1 MKKLTPLLSCLL
13 AIIACSCTQNSQA
26 ETSRQALA
34 QPAPSDTDSLAFSA
48 RCNAERP
55 SAQEAFSS
63 APLRL
68 ALVGDIMMGTT
79 FPDDSHGAFLPAK
92 NGAML
97 FADCDSL
104 LRSADIAAGN
114 LEGTLLDSGGTP
126 KKCRDPKA
134 CYIFRTPTAYVR
146 NLTDAGFDFLGVAN
160 NHAND
165 FGAAGVASTVRT
177 LQGAGIA
184 YAGLKAG
191 PRTAT
196 LVRDGRRIGL
206 AAFGHSAGTM
216 SIHDLQSLRSTVSQ
230 LKKSHDIVVVS
241 FHGGAEGPKYSHVP
255 HGPET
260 AFGEPRGDV
269 EKFAHAAVDAG
280 ADIVYGHGPHVPRAA
295 ELYKDRLILYSLGN
309 FCTPYRVSLNGA
321 SGLAPL
327 VEVDLA
333 PDGRFLSGQIHSF
346 RQQKGVGPR
355 LDTTHATAREIRR
368 LSAADF
374 PASPLRISPDGRLF
388 REPNCKKP

>member
-1 MKKLTPLLSCLL
+1 MKSLHVLLVTII
-13 AIIACSCTQNSQA
+13 AILACSCTQRTQA
-26 ETSRQALA
+26 ETARQAPRATSADTLA
-34 QPAPSDTDSLAFSA
+34 APSQPSVATRPDT
-48 RCNAERP
+48 
-55 SAQEAFSS
+55 

-79 FPDDSHGAFLPAK
+79 FPDDSRGAFLPAK
-92 NGAML
+92 NGAHL
-97 FADCDSL
+97 FAYCDSL

-114 LEGTLLDSGGTP
+114 LEGTLLDTGGTP
-126 KKCRDPKA
+126 KKCRDPKT
-134 CYIFRTPTAYVR
+134 CYVFRTPTAYVS
-146 NLTDAGFDFLGVAN
+146 NLTDAGFDFLSVAN

-165 FGAAGVASTVRT
+165 FGATGVTSTART
-177 LQGAGIA
+177 LQDAGIA
-184 YAGLKAG
+184 YAGMKAG

-196 LVRDGRRIGL
+196 IVRDGRRIGL
-206 AAFGHSAGTM
+206 AAFGHSSGTM
-216 SIHDLQSLRSTVSQ
+216 SVHDLQTLRSTVAR
-230 LKKSHDIVVVS
+230 LKKDHDIVVVS

-260 AFGEPRGDV
+260 AFGEARGDV

-309 FCTPYRVSLNGA
+309 FCTPYRVSLSGV

-327 VEVDLA
+327 VEADLA

-355 LDTTHATAREIRR
+355 IDATNAAAREIRR

-374 PASPLRISPDGRLF
+374 PASPLKISPSGRLS
-388 REPNCKKP
+388 R

>member
-1 MKKLTPLLSCLL
+1 MKSLHVLLVTII
-13 AIIACSCTQNSQA
+13 AILACSCTQRTQA
-26 ETSRQALA
+26 ETARQASRATSADTLA
-34 QPAPSDTDSLAFSA
+34 APSQPSVAARPDT
-48 RCNAERP
+48 
-55 SAQEAFSS
+55 

-79 FPDDSHGAFLPAK
+79 FPDDSRGAFLPAK
-92 NGAML
+92 NGAHL
-97 FADCDSL
+97 FAYCDSL

-114 LEGTLLDSGGTP
+114 LEGTLLDTGGTP
-126 KKCRDPKA
+126 KKCRDPKT
-134 CYIFRTPTAYVR
+134 CYVFRTPTAYVS
-146 NLTDAGFDFLGVAN
+146 NLTDAGFDFLSVAN

-165 FGAAGVASTVRT
+165 FGATGVTSTART
-177 LQGAGIA
+177 LQDAGIA
-184 YAGLKAG
+184 YAGMKAG

-196 LVRDGRRIGL
+196 IVRDGRRIGL
-206 AAFGHSAGTM
+206 AAFGHSSGTM
-216 SIHDLQSLRSTVSQ
+216 SVHDLQTLRSTVAR
-230 LKKSHDIVVVS
+230 LKKDHDIVVVS

-260 AFGEPRGDV
+260 AFGEARGDV
-269 EKFAHAAVDAG
+269 EKFAHAAIDAG

-295 ELYKDRLILYSLGN
+295 ELYKDHLILYSLGN
-309 FCTPYRVSLNGA
+309 FCTPYRVSLSGV

-327 VEVDLA
+327 VEADLA

-355 LDTTHATAREIRR
+355 IDATNAAAREIRR

-374 PASPLRISPDGRLF
+374 PASPLKISPSGRLS
-388 REPNCKKP
+388 R